1 MARRPLYPQLP
12 GEQAVDRLLNQ
23 TLPNLIQ
30 QRQQRQE
37 REQSRQDR
45 LEQQRITNQ
54 FTKDSFALREREY
67 EDRQKDESIEN
78 VNLII
83 SKADGFA
90 DDGDF
95 DNALKLLDRAE
106 IKAKSGKYT
115 KDNVEQFD
123 FGLSR
128 DNINKKKLVE
138 DGFNALDKTWGNA
151 SSTPAQIEKANEVF
165 MTDIYPSLDSNER
178 ARYRNNLNV
187 YSDGNE
193 LKFRALTS
201 PEYDMDSHEAVI
213 DAGNTYLKFSP
224 DTLLNASELKRFNDD
239 LLNYRTENGDF
250 YDKLNSKQQSEIRN
264 KEFIR
269 LYGGKI
275 RANAKTYLSEIN
287 KQFVDSDELGRYFNS
302 LPANQREAALKSYA
316 KAVSFADGVSKK
328 DPKDSKQD
336 GSIEESL
343 KKRGLSDDFISIAI
357 GDSDEPIIKP
367 DPVDPPKK
375 DISEMDEMEQYEEYT
390 KLAKK
395 DFSKL
400 TEKES
405 ANFVVLYSEFGD
417 PAKSQEMIKKQG
429 QQSRKRKKKSYL
441 QGQVDRNMNLYNKY
455 RQLLELGPIRGQG
468 KEATYRAPKGM
479 FVGGM
484 IIKKKDL
491 DARMTQLLDAMARD
505 NTEMSNKGMV
515 PDFLDTE
522 L

>member
-45 LEQQRITNQ
+45 LEQQRINNQ
-54 FTKDSFALREREY
+54 FTRDSFALKEREY
-67 EDRQKDESIEN
+67 IDRQKDESIEN
-78 VNLII
+78 INLII
-83 SKADGFA
+83 SKANGA
-90 DDGDF
+90 VDDGDF
-95 DNALKLLDRAE
+95 DTGFKILERAE
-106 IKAKSGKYT
+106 IKAKAGKYT
-115 KDNVEQFD
+115 KDNLEQFD
-123 FGLSR
+123 FQLIR
-128 DNINKKKLVE
+128 DSMTKKKTVE

-151 SSTPAQIEKANEVF
+151 SSTPAQIEEANEVF
-165 MTDIYPSLDSNER
+165 MTEIYPSLDSNER
-178 ARYRNNLNV
+178 ARYRNNLKI
-187 YSDGNE
+187 YADGNE

-213 DAGNTYLKFSP
+213 DAGNEYLNFSP
-224 DTLLNASELKRFNDD
+224 DTLLAANELKTFNAD

-250 YDKLNSKQQSEIRN
+250 YDKLDSKQQSEIRN

-269 LYGGKI
+269 LYGAKMQS
-275 RANAKTYLSEIN
+275 NAKKYLSEVD
-287 KQFVDSDELGRYFNS
+287 KQFVDSDELGRYFSS
-302 LPANQREAALKSYA
+302 LPENQREGILKSYGR
-316 KAVSFADGVSKK
+316 AVSFSDGVSGEKLK
-328 DPKDSKQD
+328 S
-336 GSIEESL
+336 SL
-343 KKRGLSDDFISIAI
+343 KKRGLSDDFISVAI
-357 GDSDEPIIKP
+357 GKP
-367 DPVDPPKK
+367 TESKKDNNSEELDPNLKVIKK
-375 DISEMDEMEQYEEYT
+375 DISEMDEMEQYEEFQN
-390 KLAKK
+390 LGKK

-405 ANFVVLYSEFGD
+405 ANFVLLYSDFGD
-417 PAKSQEMIKKQG
+417 PAKQAEMRQKQG
-429 QQSRKRKKKSYL
+429 QQTRKTRQKSYL
-441 QGQVDRNMNLYNKY
+441 QSRVDKNMNLYNKY
-455 RQLLELGPIRGQG
+455 RKLLELGPSRGQG

-484 IIKKKDL
+484 IIKRKEL

>member
-45 LEQQRITNQ
+45 LEQQRITNK

-151 SSTPAQIEKANEVF
+151 SSTPDQIEKANEVF

-187 YSDGNE
+187 YSEGNE

-213 DAGNTYLKFSP
+213 DAENTYLKFTP
-224 DTLLNASELKRFNDD
+224 DTLLTPSEFKNFKAD
-239 LLNYRTENGDF
+239 LLNYTTDSGVF
-250 YDKLNSKQQSEIRN
+250 YDKLSAEDQAKISSE
-264 KEFIR
+264 EFLR
-269 LYGGKI
+269 QYGGKM
-275 RANAKTYLSEIN
+275 RANAKAYLSEIN
-287 KQFVDSDELGRYFNS
+287 KQFVDSDELGRYFSS
-302 LPANQREAALKSYA
+302 LPENQREGILKSYGR
-316 KAVSFADGVSKK
+316 AVSFSDGVSGEKLK
-328 DPKDSKQD
+328 SN
-336 GSIEESL
+336 L
-343 KKRGLSDDFISIAI
+343 KKRGLSDDFISVAI
-357 GDSDEPIIKP
+357 GKPAEGNNNNNSGQP
-367 DPVDPPKK
+367 DPNLKILKK
-375 DISEMDEMEQYEEYT
+375 DISEMDEMEQYEEYE
-390 KLAKK
+390 KLSKK

-405 ANFVVLYSEFGD
+405 ADFVVLYSQFSD
-417 PAKSQEMIKKQG
+417 PVKSQEMIRRQG
-429 QQSRKRKKKSYL
+429 QQSRKTKQKSYL
-441 QGQVDRNMNLYNKY
+441 QSRVDRNMNLYNKY
-455 RQLLELGPIRGQG
+455 RQLLELGPSRGQG

-479 FVGGM
+479 FVGGL

-491 DARMTQLLDAMARD
+491 DARMTQLLDAMAKD

>member
-1 MARRPLYPQLP
+1 MARKPLYPQLP

-54 FTKDSFALREREY
+54 FTRDSFALKEREY
-67 EDRQKDESIEN
+67 IDREKDEATEN
-78 VNLII
+78 INLII
-83 SKADGFA
+83 SKANSFA

-95 DNALKLLDRAE
+95 DSGLKLLDRAE
-106 IKAKSGKYT
+106 VKAKSGKYT
-115 KDNVEQFD
+115 KDNLEQFD

-128 DNINKKKLVE
+128 DNITKKKLVE

-178 ARYRNNLNV
+178 ARYRNNLKI
-187 YSDGNE
+187 YADGNE

-201 PEYDMDSHEAVI
+201 PEYDMDSHEAVL
-213 DAGNTYLKFSP
+213 DARNEYLKFTP
-224 DTLLNASELKRFNDD
+224 DTLLNANELKNFNDN
-239 LLNYRTENGDF
+239 LLNYTTDSGVF
-250 YDKLNSKQQSEIRN
+250 YDKLDSAQQSKIRSE
-264 KEFIR
+264 EFLR
-269 LYGGKI
+269 QYGGKM
-275 RANAKTYLSEIN
+275 RENSQKYLSEIN
-287 KQFVDSDELGRYFNS
+287 KQFVDSDELGRYFSS
-302 LPANQREAALKSYA
+302 LPENQREEVLKSYGR
-316 KAVSFADGVSKK
+316 AVSFSDGVSGEKLK
-328 DPKDSKQD
+328 S
-336 GSIEESL
+336 SL
-343 KKRGLSDDFISIAI
+343 KKRGLSDDFISVAI
-357 GDSDEPIIKP
+357 GKP
-367 DPVDPPKK
+367 TESKKDNNSEELDPNLKVIKK

-405 ANFVVLYSEFGD
+405 ADFVILYSEFAD
-417 PAKSQEMIKKQG
+417 PAKSQEMTRKQG
-429 QQSRKRKKKSYL
+429 QQSRKTKQKSYL
-441 QGQVDRNMNLYNKY
+441 QSRVDRNMNLYNRY
-455 RQLLELGPIRGQG
+455 RKLLELGPSRGQG

-479 FVGGM
+479 FSGGL
-484 IIKKKDL
+484 IIKRKEL
-491 DARMTQLLDAMARD
+491 DARMTQLLDAMAKD
-505 NTEMSNKGMV
+505 NTEMANQGME